1 MNKKGQTLVIFVVML
16 PIIVIVIQMIINKN
30 NMYYDQNNMKNI
42 TQEAIYYGLNN
53 ITNENVTNE
62 IEQFI
67 NKNIECES
75 IIEIENDTIKITLKK
90 ENNTIKKILGTGNI
104 KVSYIGY
111 IENGKKKVE
120 VAYDS

>member
-53 ITNENVTNE
+53 ITNENITNE

-67 NKNIECES
+67 NENIKCES

-90 ENNTIKKILGTGNI
+90 ENNTIKKILGAGNI